1 MESPIRCQWRGIQDE
16 TYQRY
21 HDEEWGV
28 PVHNDPSLFEAM
40 ILDGFQAGLSW
51 ISILKKREN
60 FRKAFDNF
68 SAERISQYDRQ
79 KVEELMKNPGII
91 RNSLKINGA
100 IKNANLFLVVEEE
113 FGSFDAYIWG
123 FVGGMTRK
131 NGWESED
138 EIPTTSVE
146 SNRMSRDL
154 KGRGFTFVGSTI
166 CYAFMQAT
174 GMVNDHI
181 TKCFRYGEV

>member
-28 PVHNDPSLFEAM
+28 PVHNDVSLFEAM

-100 IKNANLFLVVEEE
+100 IKNANLFLAVEEE